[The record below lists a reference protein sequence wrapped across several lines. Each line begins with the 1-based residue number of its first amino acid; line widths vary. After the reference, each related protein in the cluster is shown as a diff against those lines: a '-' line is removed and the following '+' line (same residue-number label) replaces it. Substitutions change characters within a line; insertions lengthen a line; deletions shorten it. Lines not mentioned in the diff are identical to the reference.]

1 MAATRTYQVVGQAVP
16 RLDGQAKV
24 TGAARYAADVPA
36 PDALWAK
43 AVRSPYPHARLVR
56 LDAAPALAV
65 PGVQAVLTGA
75 DVPDVRI
82 GRAMRDMPL
91 LPRDEVRFAGEIV
104 AVVAADTPDAA
115 EEAAARVAV
124 EYDPLP
130 AVFDPLEAMQPAAP
144 LVHSAEAIRAAAHA
158 EQRVPDLPNVLSLE
172 VWTKG
177 DVARGFAVADHVFEH
192 TFRTQLQHHG
202 YVEPHACVA
211 QVDADGQIHVWAS
224 NKVPRLLQG
233 YLAHALSLPPQ
244 RFVVHPIAVGGDFG
258 GKGSYMAAPHCA
270 LLALRT
276 GRPVRMVM
284 TYAEELQA
292 ANPRHPAVVTLRTGV
307 MADGTL
313 VAREARVV
321 YNSGAYGA
329 FKPIPFCNLPGAMEA
344 AGEYRIPHVRIE
356 SYQVYTHQVPCGHM
370 RAPGEPQ
377 VVFAAESQLDVIAR
391 ALGMDP
397 YAFRLHNALREGD
410 LSPLGEPFHHVHA
423 VETLQR
429 AAAAANWDAP
439 RRGPHWGRGMALAVK
454 HANPG
459 AYDAEVRCT
468 PDGGVELI
476 SALVDTGTGLHTV
489 LLQIVAE
496 ELSLPPSAVR
506 FTLVDPANAPADS
519 GVSASRVTELMG
531 KAVQD
536 AAVALREQLV
546 AAAAPLL
553 DCAPAAVVLTDG
565 LCLGAGRAISLAEI
579 VRAAGAESLVGRGH
593 AEARAVG
600 HVPSFHVQVAEVE
613 VDPET
618 GAVRVERIVGAHDVG
633 TVIHPLG
640 HQGQIDGGTVQALG
654 YALQEEVALDDG
666 RVQTAH
672 LGEYKLPTIADVPP
686 LQTELLQ
693 DPSGPGPYQGKG
705 IGEGPNCPLAAAIA
719 NAVEDAVGVRIYD
732 LPITAEKVLRALR
745 KKTPGDP
752 YPPQPPFPPRRGR
765 GEPALPGKAPPE
777 APVSS
782 EGRGV
787 PARSSPAPPTAPAP
801 SWGEGVGGGGLPGA
815 GDRS

>member
-1 MAATRTYQVVGQAVP
+1 MVGTRTFQVVGQAVP

-24 TGAARYAADVPA
+24 TGATRYAADVPRA
-36 PDALWAK
+36 DALWAK
-43 AVRSPYPHARLVR
+43 AVRSPHPHARILR

-65 PGVQAVLTGA
+65 PGVRAVLTGA
-75 DVPDVRI
+75 NVPDVRI
-82 GRAMRDMPL
+82 GRAMRDMPV

-104 AVVAADTPDAA
+104 AVVAADDPDAA
-115 EEAAARVAV
+115 EEAALRVEAAY
-124 EYDPLP
+124 ELLA
-130 AVFDPLEAMQPAAP
+130 AVFDPLEAMQPGAP

-177 DVARGFAVADHVFEH
+177 DVVRGFAEADHVFEH

-202 YVEPHACVA
+202 YVEPHACLA
-211 QVDADGQIHVWAS
+211 EVDEAGQIHVWAS

-233 YLAHALSLPPQ
+233 YLADALGLPRE
-244 RFVVHPIAVGGDFG
+244 RFVVHPTAVGGDFG
-258 GKGSYMAAPHCA
+258 GKGSYMGAPHCA

-276 GRPVRMVM
+276 GRPVRMVLG
-284 TYAEELQA
+284 YGEELQA
-292 ANPRHPAVVTLRTGV
+292 ANPRHPAVVRLRTGV
-307 MADGTL
+307 RRDGTL

-377 VVFAAESQLDVIAR
+377 VVFAAESQLDIIAR

-397 YAFRLHNALREGD
+397 YAFRRHNALREGD
-410 LSPLGEPFHHVHA
+410 LSPLGEPFEHVHA
-423 VETLQR
+423 VETLDR
-429 AAAAANWDAP
+429 AAAAADWGAP
-439 RRGPHWGRGMALAVK
+439 RRGPYWGRGMALAVK

-468 PDGGVELI
+468 ADGGADVV
-476 SALVDTGTGLHTV
+476 SALVDTGTGLYTV
-489 LLQIVAE
+489 LQQIVAE
-496 ELSLPPSAVR
+496 ELGLPPAAVGVR
-506 FTLVDPANAPADS
+506 LVDPAHAPADS

-531 KAVQD
+531 KAVQE
-536 AAVALREQLV
+536 AAAGLRAQV
-546 AAAAPLL
+546 QAAAAPLL
-553 DCAPAAVVLTDG
+553 GCPPEAVRLEDGACWGGGRTVSLAAVV
-565 LCLGAGRAISLAEI
+565 A
-579 VRAAGAESLVGRGH
+579 AAGAERLVGRGH

-633 TVIHPLG
+633 TVIHPIG

-654 YALQEEVALDDG
+654 YALLEEVALEDG

-672 LGEYKLPTIADVPP
+672 LGEYKLPTMADVPP
-686 LQTELLQ
+686 LVTALLQ

-719 NAVEDAVGVRIYD
+719 NAVEDAVGVRIYE
-732 LPITAEKVLRALR
+732 LPITAEKVRRAL
-745 KKTPGDP
+745 
-752 YPPQPPFPPRRGR
+752 Q
-765 GEPALPGKAPPE
+765 AKAR
-777 APVSS
+777 A
-782 EGRGV
+782 
-787 PARSSPAPPTAPAP
+787 APAAEA
-801 SWGEGVGGGGLPGA
+801 GPG
-815 GDRS
+815 

>member
-1 MAATRTYQVVGQAVP
+1 MVTTQAYQVVGRAVP
-16 RLDGQAKV
+16 RLDGAAKV
-24 TGAARYAADVPA
+24 TGAAQYAADVLRPN
-36 PDALWAK
+36 ALWAK
-43 AVRSPYPHARLVR
+43 AVRSLHPHARIVR
-56 LDAAPALAV
+56 LDAAPAMAV
-65 PGVQAVLTGA
+65 PGVRAVLTAA
-75 DVPDVRI
+75 DAPAVLI

-91 LPRDEVRFAGEIV
+91 LPHDEVRFTGEIV
-104 AVVAADTPDAA
+104 AVVAADDADAA
-115 EEAAARVAV
+115 EEGAARVRV
-124 EYDPLP
+124 EYEPLP
-130 AVFDPLEAMQPAAP
+130 AVFDPLEAMQPDAP
-144 LVHSAEAIRAAAHA
+144 LVHTAEAIRAAAHA

-177 DVARGFAVADHVFEH
+177 DVEQGFAAADHVFEH

-202 YVEPHACVA
+202 YVEPHACLA
-211 QVDADGQIHVWAS
+211 EVDAAGVVHVWAS
-224 NKVPRLLQG
+224 NKVPRLLEG
-233 YLAHALSLPPQ
+233 YVAHALGLP
-244 RFVVHPIAVGGDFG
+244 RERVVVHPIAVGGDFG

-313 VAREARVV
+313 VARAARVV

-329 FKPIPFCNLPGAMEA
+329 LKPIPFCNLPGAMEA
-344 AGEYRIPHVRIE
+344 AGEYRLPHVRIE

-397 YAFRLHNALREGD
+397 YALRLRNALREGD

-423 VETLQR
+423 VETLER
-429 AAAAANWDAP
+429 AAAAADWDAP
-439 RRGPHWGRGMALAVK
+439 RRGPNRGRGMALAVK

-468 PDGGVELI
+468 SEGHVEVVC
-476 SALVDTGTGLHTV
+476 ALVDTGTGLHTV
-489 LLQIVAE
+489 LQQIVAE
-496 ELSLPPSAVR
+496 ELRLPPAQVR
-506 FTLVDPANAPADS
+506 ITLVEPARAPADS

-531 KAVQD
+531 TAVQ
-536 AAVALREQLV
+536 AAAAALRERLV

-553 DCAPAAVVLTDG
+553 DCAPATVQLADG
-565 LCLGAGRAISLAEI
+565 ACRGGGRAATLAA
-579 VRAAGAESLVGRGH
+579 VARAAGAEALVGRGH

-654 YALQEEVALDDG
+654 YALLEEVALDEG

-672 LGEYKLPTIADVPP
+672 LGEYKLPTMGDVPP
-686 LQTELLQ
+686 LTTELLQ

-732 LPITAEKVLRALR
+732 LPITAEKVRRALR
-745 KKTPGDP
+745 E
-752 YPPQPPFPPRRGR
+752 R
-765 GEPALPGKAPPE
+765 A
-777 APVSS
+777 
-782 EGRGV
+782 
-787 PARSSPAPPTAPAP
+787 APAP
-801 SWGEGVGGGGLPGA
+801 
-815 GDRS
+815 

>member
-1 MAATRTYQVVGQAVP
+1 MAGTRTFQVVGQAVP

-24 TGAARYAADVPA
+24 TGAARYAADVPR
-36 PDALWAK
+36 PGALWAK
-43 AVRSPYPHARLVR
+43 AVRSPHPHARIVR

-65 PGVQAVLTGA
+65 PGARAVLTGA

-104 AVVAADTPDAA
+104 AVVAADDPDAA
-115 EEAAARVAV
+115 EEAALRVQV
-124 EYDPLP
+124 EYAPLA
-130 AVFDPLEAMQPAAP
+130 AVCDPLEAMQPGAP
-144 LVHSAEAIRAAAHA
+144 LVHTPEAIRAAAHA

-172 VWTKG
+172 MWTKG
-177 DVARGFAVADHVFEH
+177 DVARGFAEADHVFEH

-202 YVEPHACVA
+202 YVEPHACLA
-211 QVDADGQIHVWAS
+211 EVDDAGQIHVWAS

-233 YLAHALSLPPQ
+233 YLAEALGLPRE
-244 RFVVHPIAVGGDFG
+244 RFVVHPMAVGGDFG

-276 GRPVRMVM
+276 GRPVRLVM
-284 TYAEELQA
+284 SYAEELQA

-307 MADGTL
+307 KRDGTL

-377 VVFAAESQLDVIAR
+377 VVFAAESQLDIIAR

-397 YAFRLHNALREGD
+397 LTFRLRNALREGD
-410 LSPLGEPFHHVHA
+410 LSPLGEPFEHVHA
-423 VETLQR
+423 VETLER

-439 RRGPHWGRGMALAVK
+439 RRGPCWGRGMALAVK

-468 PDGGVELI
+468 PEGGAEVV

-489 LLQIVAE
+489 LQQIVAE
-496 ELSLPPSAVR
+496 ELRLPPAAVR
-506 FTLVDPANAPADS
+506 VTLVDPARAPADS

-531 KAVQD
+531 RAVEE
-536 AAVALREQLV
+536 AAVALRAQV
-546 AAAAPLL
+546 MAAAAPLL
-553 DCAPAAVVLTDG
+553 DCAPEAVQLADGACLGGGRMASLAAVVDAVG
-565 LCLGAGRAISLAEI
+565 E
-579 VRAAGAESLVGRGH
+579 AALVGRGH

-600 HVPSFHVQVAEVE
+600 HVPSFHVQVAEVA

-654 YALQEEVALDDG
+654 YALLEEVALEDG

-672 LGEYKLPTIADVPP
+672 LGEYKLPTMADVPP
-686 LQTELLQ
+686 LTTALLQ

-719 NAVEDAVGVRIYD
+719 NAVADAVGVRIYD
-732 LPITAEKVLRALR
+732 LPITAEKVRRALQE
-745 KKTPGDP
+745 KADTPS
-752 YPPQPPFPPRRGR
+752 PPGR
-765 GEPALPGKAPPE
+765 GSG
-777 APVSS
+777 
-782 EGRGV
+782 
-787 PARSSPAPPTAPAP
+787 
-801 SWGEGVGGGGLPGA
+801 
-815 GDRS
+815 

>member
-1 MAATRTYQVVGQAVP
+1 VAATGTFQVVGQSVP
-16 RLDGQAKV
+16 RLDGPAKV
-24 TGAARYAADVPA
+24 TGAARYAADVPR
-36 PDALWAK
+36 PNALWAK
-43 AVRSPYPHARLVR
+43 AVRSPHPHARLVR
-56 LDAAPALAV
+56 LDVAPALAV

-104 AVVAADTPDAA
+104 AVVAADDPDAA
-115 EEAAARVAV
+115 DEGAARVQV
-124 EYDPLP
+124 TYEPLP
-130 AVFDPLEAMQPAAP
+130 AVFDPLAAMLPGAP
-144 LVHSAEAIRAAAHA
+144 LVHTAEAIRAAAHA
-158 EQRVPDLPNVLSLE
+158 EQHVPGLPNVLSLE

-177 DVARGFAVADHVFEH
+177 DVARGFTEADQVFEH

-202 YVEPHACVA
+202 YVEPHACLA
-211 QVDADGQIHVWAS
+211 EVDENGQIHVWAS
-224 NKVPRLLQG
+224 NKVPRLLEG
-233 YLAHALSLPPQ
+233 YLAHALGLPRE

-276 GRPVRMVM
+276 GRPVRLVM
-284 TYAEELQA
+284 SYAEELQA

-307 MADGTL
+307 RGDGTL

-344 AGEYRIPHVRIE
+344 VGEYRIPHVRIE

-397 YAFRLHNALREGD
+397 YAFRLHNALRAGD
-410 LSPLGEPFHHVHA
+410 LAPLGEPFEHVHA
-423 VETLQR
+423 VETLER
-429 AAAAANWDAP
+429 VAAAADWHAP
-439 RRGPHWGRGMALAVK
+439 RRGPHWGRGLALAVK

-468 PDGGVELI
+468 PEGSAEIVT
-476 SALVDTGTGLHTV
+476 ALVDTGTGLHTI
-489 LLQIVAE
+489 LQQIVAE
-496 ELSLPPSAVR
+496 ELSVPLAAVR
-506 FTLVDPANAPADS
+506 LTLVDPAHAPLDS

-531 KAVQD
+531 KAVLE
-536 AAVALREQLV
+536 AAAALREQLL
-546 AAAAPLL
+546 AAAARYL
-553 DCAPAAVVLTDG
+553 DCAPESVGLAAGVCRG
-565 LCLGAGRAISLAEI
+565 GGRAASLAE
-579 VRAAGAESLVGRGH
+579 VVQAAGSVALVGRGH
-593 AEARAVG
+593 AEARVVG
-600 HVPSFHVQVAEVE
+600 HVPSFHAQVAEVE

-618 GAVRVERIVGAHDVG
+618 GAVRVVRIVGAHDVG

-654 YALQEEVALDDG
+654 YALLEEVALEDG
-666 RVQTAH
+666 HVQTAH
-672 LGEYKLPTIADVPP
+672 LGEYKLPTMADVPP

-693 DPSGPGPYQGKG
+693 DPSGLGPYQGKG

-745 KKTPGDP
+745 ERPTP
-752 YPPQPPFPPRRGR
+752 
-765 GEPALPGKAPPE
+765 PAPLPLREEGGPAQLTLAPPSF
-777 APVSS
+777 A
-782 EGRGV
+782 GKGG
-787 PARSSPAPPTAPAP
+787 
-801 SWGEGVGGGGLPGA
+801 WGG
-815 GDRS
+815 